1 MVDFMLWTRGPQ
13 GLLTHFIPDGKSFYF
28 AEQVAFEAQGSCH
41 LCVSP
46 EHKIYISNYD
56 SGTLTVV
63 SDNNGHLE
71 VIQMLLRRRKTSL
84 LPLWPRN
91 NSAVL
96 ILKDGELE
104 DNWNTWVEEK
114 MAVVQPVLDQL
125 NK

>member
-1 MVDFMLWTRGPQ
+1 MF
-13 GLLTHFIPDGKSFYF
+13 
-28 AEQVAFEAQGSCH
+28 
-41 LCVSP
+41 SP